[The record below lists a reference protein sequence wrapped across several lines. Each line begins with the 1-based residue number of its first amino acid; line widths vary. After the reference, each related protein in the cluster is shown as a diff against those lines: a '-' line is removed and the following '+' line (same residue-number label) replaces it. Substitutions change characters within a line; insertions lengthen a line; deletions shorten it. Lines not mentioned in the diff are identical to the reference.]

1 MSKPSPFCS
10 WVGLISHKQRCVF
23 NLDKVAFLALV
34 AFQLCVFSHPGT
46 ACRHVYSS
54 HHWPLRWP
62 STNNDRDGP
71 LLSAWN
77 SSFHTQTHGGFQSN
91 GGTPNYPNHLA
102 ILVLKPM
109 VTWDPAVLRNPHT
122 HTYIYIYI
130 YYKYIY
136 IYIYLFKY
144 SYTKYVSIQQSD
156 EVWPLSFFWGNLS
169 MGYWNSLQEL
179 HPGNASV
186 TMKVVLVDLQIR
198 RKMGIATFWSLT
210 TRKNGDNVGIIGIVG
225 IRNQQLS
232 GDLTNKH
239 VWYICQ
245 GDKLWIQWEWWEYIY
260 GTGNLMR
267 WIWYIYIYHP
277 FN

>member
-109 VTWDPAVLRNPHT
+109 VTWGSRSFKKPT
-122 HTYIYIYI
+122 HTYIHIYIHTYIHSHPHIYYKCIYI
-130 YYKYIY
+130 YTYTYIN
-136 IYIYLFKY
+136 
-144 SYTKYVSIQQSD
+144 IQLYQVCFHTAIRWTVAPFIFLGQSLHGILKQLAGVASR
-156 EVWPLSFFWGNLS
+156 ERCRWRWRSCLLICRYAEKWG
-169 MGYWNSLQEL
+169 
-179 HPGNASV
+179 
-186 TMKVVLVDLQIR
+186 
-198 RKMGIATFWSLT
+198 
-210 TRKNGDNVGIIGIVG
+210 
-225 IRNQQLS
+225 
-232 GDLTNKH
+232 
-239 VWYICQ
+239 
-245 GDKLWIQWEWWEYIY
+245 
-260 GTGNLMR
+260 
-267 WIWYIYIYHP
+267 
-277 FN
+277 